1 MLAGRSKS
9 SSAGA
14 SLIFIKFNKR
24 ESIIKMSKI
33 LLIIVFISM
42 VVLSIACGGA
52 GGGGSATG
60 KVIKSGPA
68 GNNLTVTLSSADG
81 VLRDGQQDIVLSF
94 TDAAGKPVE
103 VGAAALNF
111 HMPAM
116 GTMPVMNDA
125 ATLTT
130 TSTPGVYNG
139 KVNLQMAGE
148 WQAQI
153 TYEGAQGKGRANL
166 PVTAQ

>member
-1 MLAGRSKS
+1 
-9 SSAGA
+9 
-14 SLIFIKFNKR
+14 
-24 ESIIKMSKI
+24 MSKI
-33 LLIIVFISM
+33 LLGLILVSM
-42 VVLSIACGGA
+42 VFFAACGGGSGNA
-52 GGGGSATG
+52 GSTG
-60 KVIKSGPA
+60 KAIKSGSA

-81 VLRDGQQDIVLSF
+81 VLRDGQQDLTLSF
-94 TDAAGKPVE
+94 TDASGKSVD

-130 TSTPGVYNG
+130 TGTPGIYNG
-139 KVNLQMAGE
+139 KVKLQMAGE

-153 TYEGAQGKGRANL
+153 TYEGPAGKGKVNL

>member
-1 MLAGRSKS
+1 
-9 SSAGA
+9 
-14 SLIFIKFNKR
+14 
-24 ESIIKMSKI
+24 MSKI
-33 LLIIVFISM
+33 MLAITLVSLILLGV
-42 VVLSIACGGA
+42 ACGGSNNPA
-52 GGGGSATG
+52 STG

-68 GNNLTVTLSSADG
+68 GNNMTVSLSSTDG
-81 VLRDGQQDIVLSF
+81 VLRDGQQDITLSF
-94 TDAAGKPVE
+94 TDAAGKPVD
-103 VGAAALNF
+103 VGAASLNF

-130 TSTPGVYNG
+130 SGTPGVYNG
-139 KVNLQMAGE
+139 KVKLQMAGE

-153 TYEGAQGKGRANL
+153 TYEGAAGKGKVNL